1 MLAPPT
7 TLDDCSSFAPGCISV
22 HDSLLDKM
30 KDLCFT
36 YEEGLEASM
45 EVAVEGTCHSL
56 LGQMTRLVRILHLD
70 LLKLTT
76 LVLVSKV
83 NPVLNASVEPP
94 GPHSDVVACDDA
106 FPTFAPQHDEPTY
119 EPVAAQHGAEHEDS
133 DAVLPE
139 HDTERVDSDP
149 VTHADAHEDS
159 DVVLPERD
167 VEHDDS
173 NPVTHTA
180 AQDFAFFR
188 RKRFDKE
195 NQVNIRY
202 YGLAPPKLE
211 NSCNKLFGGN
221 SSFQKIGS

>member
-7 TLDDCSSFAPGCISV
+7 TLDDWWDFLSVSTCSSFAPGCISV

-56 LGQMTRLVRILHLD
+56 LGQ
-70 LLKLTT
+70 
-76 LVLVSKV
+76 V

-180 AQDFAFFR
+180 
-188 RKRFDKE
+188 
-195 NQVNIRY
+195 N
-202 YGLAPPKLE
+202 
-211 NSCNKLFGGN
+211 
-221 SSFQKIGS
+221 